1 MRRVWFSLAI
11 FLAISATAQAQLGK
25 KVAVPVGTPEDTAL
39 NEIYNEN
46 DPAAKIALLDKFMA
60 EYGRGDMALLGYQLY
75 VSTYQAAKNPD
86 KVIEYG
92 EKVLE
97 LDPTDLGTAVTLVHA
112 AQEKGDVNKMF
123 DYGEKAG
130 AIVRNFKAEPAPEGK
145 TAAEWDQLKAM
156 TLRDAEGD
164 LNYVEYALYSAAYQ
178 VQNPSKKAVLC
189 ERFAAAFPDS
199 QYAANALEI
208 EASAYQQAQNYTKM
222 SEIAQKI
229 LTADPNDV
237 AMLLLLSDS
246 WSEQQKELDKSEAY
260 AKKALEILP
269 QAKKPD
275 NFTDQQWQQQM
286 NLQKG
291 LAYTVLGQVYVI
303 RGRNAPAVDAFKQAD
318 PLLKQNAFYYGRNLY
333 RLGFTLAKMQRIAE
347 AKFILG
353 EAVKVDSPY
362 RALAQQTLDKISTH
376 R

>member
-1 MRRVWFSLAI
+1 MRGVWFFLAI
-11 FLAISATAQAQLGK
+11 FLATSTTAQAQLGK
-25 KVAVPVGTPEDTAL
+25 KVAVPVGTPEDAAL
-39 NEIYNEN
+39 SEIYNAN

-60 EYGRGDMALLGYQLY
+60 EYGKGDMALLGYQLY
-75 VSTYQAAKNPD
+75 VSTYEAAKNPD

-97 LDPTDLGTAVTLVHA
+97 LDPTDLGTAVTTVRA
-112 AQEKGDVNKMF
+112 AQEKGDANKMF
-123 DYGEKAG
+123 TYGEKAG

-145 TAAEWDQLKAM
+145 TPAEWDQLKAM

-164 LNYVEYALYSAAYQ
+164 LNFVEYALYSAAYQ

-229 LTADPNDV
+229 LTADPNNV

-260 AKKALEILP
+260 AKKALEVLS
-269 QAKKPD
+269 QAKKPG
-275 NFTDQQWQQQM
+275 NFTDQQWQQQV
-286 NLQKG
+286 NFQKG

-353 EAVKVDSPY
+353 EAVKVNSPFS
-362 RALAQQTLDKISTH
+362 ALAQQTLDKISTH

>member
-39 NEIYNEN
+39 NEIYNTN

-60 EYGRGDMALLGYQLY
+60 DYGKGDMALLAYQLY

-156 TLRDAEGD
+156 TLRDAQGD
-164 LNYVEYALYSAAYQ
+164 LNYVEYALYSAAYL
-178 VQNPSKKAVLC
+178 VQNPSKKALLC
-189 ERFAAAFPDS
+189 ERFAAAFPES

-208 EASAYQQAQNYTKM
+208 EASAYQQAQNYAKM

-229 LTADPNDV
+229 LTADPNNV

-260 AKKALEILP
+260 AKKALEILA